1 MDRCVG
7 CGHPDRAGEVLD
19 QDFWCH
25 GCIVAGQYAAFVE
38 AQMLVQAVLAERAR
52 RRLPV
57 QVKQS

>member
-1 MDRCVG
+1 MDRCVY
-7 CGHPDRAGEVLD
+7 CQRPDMRGERLGE
-19 QDFWCH
+19 DFWCH
-25 GCIVAGQYAAFVE
+25 GCLVDGRFAAFVE